1 MTRKVTMASTATD
14 WHKSCKPSAGATHP
28 LAARTAMPGYRF
40 GRSIVPVQFF
50 APQRQAQIFFSRGVW
65 RSARVMP

>member
-1 MTRKVTMASTATD
+1 MRNHREPDDALV
-14 WHKSCKPSAGATHP
+14 PQ
-28 LAARTAMPGYRF
+28 RF
-40 GRSIVPVQFF
+40 GRNIVPVQSF